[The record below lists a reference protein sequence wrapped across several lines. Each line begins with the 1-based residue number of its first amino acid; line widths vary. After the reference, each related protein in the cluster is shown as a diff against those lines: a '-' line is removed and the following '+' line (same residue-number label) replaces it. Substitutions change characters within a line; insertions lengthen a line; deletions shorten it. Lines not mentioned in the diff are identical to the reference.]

1 MRNHVLMK
9 TIRALRVIIYLHNI
23 ADWGRMGGIGSD
35 GTVRA
40 CLNEV
45 NKNLVND
52 SNYDRVAN
60 ACGTFTTI
68 YQIELEY
75 LPKQNN
81 KRRERKN
88 RVL

>member
-1 MRNHVLMK
+1 MHLFYGFSGKRAPAPARLSDSLFDTKHVVCFIWFPRG
-9 TIRALRVIIYLHNI
+9 T
-23 ADWGRMGGIGSD
+23 DWGRMGGIGSD

-60 ACGTFTTI
+60 ACGM
-68 YQIELEY
+68 
-75 LPKQNN
+75 
-81 KRRERKN
+81 
-88 RVL
+88 